1 MRVTQSMLTNNMLTN
16 LSSSYEKLGK
26 LQEQVSSQKKFSK
39 PSDDPVAAMMGMGYR
54 TNLNQIQQY
63 KSNISE
69 AENWI
74 NSTDDAITEAVS
86 ALQRIRELTV
96 QGSNGTYEE
105 NQKSNISEEIKQLK
119 EHLVSI
125 GDTQIGG
132 KYIFNGKNT
141 NVKPSISGEVLD
153 DTGKTIVDSGK
164 IKYGTGAI
172 ELEVFSGISI
182 QINTDGSK
190 VFGDALATGGSIQKT
205 IDALEGNGDVGAMLA
220 ELDKT
225 IDSFLATQAQVGAR
239 QNRIEL
245 MTDRL
250 SQQEV
255 FATEILSKNEDVD
268 IEKAI
273 MNLTT
278 QESVHSASLSI
289 GAKIMQPSLLDF
301 LR

>member
-1 MRVTQSMLTNNMLTN
+1 MRVTQSMLTNNMLSN
-16 LSSSYEKLGK
+16 LSRSYEKMGK

-39 PSDDPVAAMMGMGYR
+39 PSDNPVAAMMGMGYR

-63 KSNISE
+63 TSNISE
-69 AENWI
+69 ATNWI
-74 NSTDDAITEAVS
+74 DSTDDAISEAVS
-86 ALQRIRELTV
+86 VLQRIRELTV
-96 QGSNGTYEE
+96 QGSNGTYDGEQFE
-105 NQKSNISEEIKQLK
+105 SVSEEIKQLK

-132 KYIFNGKNT
+132 KYIFNGQNT
-141 NVKPSISGEVLD
+141 NVKPSSVKDGDGNIL
-153 DTGKTIVDSGK
+153 
-164 IKYGTGAI
+164 YGTGAI
-172 ELEVFSGISI
+172 NLEVFSGINI

-190 VFGDALATGGSIQKT
+190 IFGDALAIGGSIDQT
-205 IDALEGNGDVGAMLA
+205 IDALENGGDVSSTLEGID
-220 ELDKT
+220 ET
-225 IDSFLATQAQVGAR
+225 INTFLAMQAQVGAR

-250 SQQEV
+250 KQQEV

-273 MNLTT
+273 MDLTT
-278 QESVHSASLSI
+278 QESIHSAALSV
-289 GAKIMQPSLLDF
+289 GARIIQPSLLDF

>member
-105 NQKSNISEEIKQLK
+105 NQKSNIAEEIKQLK

-132 KYIFNGKNT
+132 KYIFNGQNT
-141 NVKPSISGEVLD
+141 NVKPSASADANGNI
-153 DTGKTIVDSGK
+153 T
-164 IKYGTGAI
+164 YGT
-172 ELEVFSGISI
+172 ELINLEAFSGISI
-182 QINTDGSK
+182 QINTDGSNM
-190 VFGDALATGGSIQKT
+190 FGEALGEDGSIQKT
-205 IDALEGNGDVGAMLA
+205 IKALTENGDVGAMLA